1 MTGVLLKK
9 QHLIL
14 MKFKQTALARLMTFN
29 DKTSAEPVSLKIG
42 NSLSLVLNISCS
54 LKKKGYIQC
63 KYLLKS
69 KNYL

>member
-42 NSLSLVLNISCS
+42 NSLSLILNILCS
-54 LKKKGYIQC
+54 LKKKELYTMQIFV
-63 KYLLKS
+63 KK
-69 KNYL
+69 